1 MTNKT
6 GRNDPCP
13 CGSGKKFKKCCLG
26 KAASPPMSKQSATN
40 VSQKPWGVPGEEHQL
55 WVVPLK
61 AGQQPPTTLRGAP
74 GKYKV
79 QLLLSRPG
87 YPFTSEREHK
97 FIDDV
102 IGDSHVAI
110 TKPLKERKVE
120 DAVIVLLQ
128 ASGHGQQITF
138 KGLPNDNGY
147 LGKLVVEEMYANGFH
162 EAEDLAYQVIAPF
175 LSAWS
180 LHLDIPMHVETIQ
193 VTDLQTQTNSLRVR
207 TPPFEMTFA
216 GGLTPVLTDDFC
228 QYASL
233 YREGMNSN
241 SGFYRFLCF
250 YKIIESID
258 FRRSRT
264 NSAAKQSG
272 QQVRRFREVVPADA
286 GELLALLKDVY
297 PWRTQWDTF
306 ALEQIVPND
315 VRGKRIGWLR
325 EKHLNPL
332 RVGIAHALLKTGEI
346 RITLD
351 KLEHVQQ
358 VNKWLP
364 LCRILARMVLRH
376 EFPAEFALTMK
387 PLFLGQGAR

>member
-1 MTNKT
+1 MNKT

-26 KAASPPMSKQSATN
+26 RGASPAMPKQSAKD

-55 WVVPLK
+55 WVVPLE
-61 AGQQPPTTLRGAP
+61 AGQEPPTNLRGAP

-87 YPFTSEREHK
+87 YPLTAEREHK

-102 IGDSHVAI
+102 VGDSHVAI

-128 ASGHGQQITF
+128 ASGHGQRITF

-147 LGKLVVEEMYANGFH
+147 LGKLVVEEIYASSFH

-306 ALEQIVPND
+306 ALDQIVPAD
-315 VRGKRIGWLR
+315 VRGKRIGWVR